1 MSKDNVDVIIED
13 RIFQFFF
20 DKKFQNKKDYKSFKD
35 FTPDL
40 KINFLIEL
48 YLYTMDNKKI
58 IYEKEESKLEK
69 NAELI
74 KSNFQKILDKFKLP
88 DYKEFIIDPRINSL
102 GKITFQNEENK
113 PNTII
118 DSLYSEKINSNFNI
132 NNNNNNF
139 ISFYTEKNLN
149 KTFYKNDKII
159 PTTIYSKMNFNFDL
173 IHNNTDNFEKKEL
186 YNLEDNYE
194 GKQIFDFPLIKSIKN
209 DIMEQPKITNL
220 STYKY
225 SNIQNTNKTDI
236 NFHSN
241 FFYKDYKNLTN
252 PSMKSNINKSLQF
265 YLNSNITNSS
275 LTYSKNNVL
284 ITNDT
289 KIFKKPIKKKGVIIN
304 DLVLINQSFSQ
315 ESKVPFR
322 EFNGNDLID
331 KLFKCPSDKFIT
343 LDSIEAAKIGQIILE
358 YMRNEKELKI
368 VLDDLKNEIE
378 KLNILYNE
386 EKNKKNDTEKELNL
400 LKTNYENKKNLIGNY
415 IDSITKKLEVTKE
428 EFNEI
433 EKNYICIDEKTKQE
447 ILNEIN
453 QNLEMIN

>member
-1 MSKDNVDVIIED
+1 MSKDNIDIIMED
-13 RIFQFFF
+13 RIFKFFF
-20 DKKFQNKKDYKSFKD
+20 NKKYQNNKDYKSFKD
-35 FTPDL
+35 LSSDL
-40 KINFLIEL
+40 KIDFLIEL
-48 YLYTMDNKKI
+48 YLYTMDNNKI

-74 KSNFQKILDKFKLP
+74 KSNFQKILEKFKLP

-102 GKITFQNEENK
+102 GKITFQNDENK
-113 PNTII
+113 HNAII
-118 DSLYSEKINSNFNI
+118 DSPYTEKINSNLNY
-132 NNNNNNF
+132 NNNNNF
-139 ISFYTEKNLN
+139 TSFYTEKNFN
-149 KTFYKNDKII
+149 KTFSRNDKII
-159 PTTIYSKMNFNFDL
+159 PITIYSKTNFNLDL
-173 IHNNTDNFEKKEL
+173 INQNTDNFEKKDL
-186 YNLEDNYE
+186 YNLEDNFE
-194 GKQIFDFPLIKSIKN
+194 AKQTYDFPLFKSTKN
-209 DIMEQPKITNL
+209 DIMQQPNLKNISFNKFSNIYITNK
-220 STYKY
+220 S
-225 SNIQNTNKTDI
+225 DI

-241 FFYKDYKNLTN
+241 FFLKDYKTLTN

-265 YLNSNITNSS
+265 YLNNNLTNSS
-275 LTYSKNNVL
+275 LTYSKNNIL
-284 ITNDT
+284 INNDT
-289 KIFKKPIKKKGVIIN
+289 TIFKKPIKKRGVIIN

-315 ESKVPFR
+315 DSKVPFR
-322 EFNGNDLID
+322 EFNENDLID
-331 KLFKCPSDKFIT
+331 RLFKCPSDKFIT

-368 VLDDLKNEIE
+368 ILDDLKNEIE

-415 IDSITKKLEVTKE
+415 IDSLTKKLEVTKE